1 MRGKSRILAIVGLVI
16 ALSGYVFNEIF
27 MLAYGWISSHQ
38 PGPYPHS
45 VAILAG
51 TIWLVLIP
59 LGAMLFFLSIVVEI
73 QNRYRREKTDG
84 IWD

>member
-1 MRGKSRILAIVGLVI
+1 M

-27 MLAYGWISSHQ
+27 MIIFGGFSPQ
-38 PGPYPHS
+38 PGPYPHTGPP
-45 VAILAG
+45 IAG

-59 LGAMLFFLSIVVEI
+59 LGAMFLFMSIVVEI
-73 QNRYRREKTDG
+73 KIRYRGESIDD